1 MVATKSIE
9 AAVKAI
15 RGGEGDDT
23 VTYLSLAE
31 LGLVREQ
38 SSEIQIRF
46 YYYNNGGGR
55 KAYHLSVQPV
65 SRDGNVV
72 SLNPM
77 NGVRRTLSTV
87 ARKSAKA
94 SREARESVT
103 VELIERMISATT

>member
-1 MVATKSIE
+1 MIATKSIE
-9 AAVKAI
+9 AAVEAI
-15 RGGEGDDT
+15 REGEGDDT
-23 VTYLSLAE
+23 VTHLSLAE

-46 YYYNNGGGR
+46 YYYNNGR
-55 KAYHLSVQPV
+55 NKAHYLSVQPV

-103 VELIERMISATT
+103 AELVERMIAATT